1 MQTACDR
8 LRLAHSYL
16 RRFPACALAASR
28 LRAVRWR
35 AKKCRTIQFD
45 ITQSDRDFASSI
57 DFQRFSL
64 TPELHLTPDGA
75 LPVCLMLA
83 TAADIDSDAH
93 RGLLFAMV
101 WCTRHAAAVVESLCE
116 LLPCPSAFC
125 SHKSLLFER
134 DSKVKASILISCL
147 VSSLHKAC
155 VSFRSCG
162 WQRYVGLGADGSI
175 KKATVWRHIVQKVD
189 LQSSGQRDTV

>member
-1 MQTACDR
+1 MLWRPADFEGFVGGQRNAERSSST
-8 LRLAHSYL
+8 LRNQ
-16 RRFPACALAASR
+16 
-28 LRAVRWR
+28 
-35 AKKCRTIQFD
+35 QF
-45 ITQSDRDFASSI
+45 DRDFASSI

-155 VSFRSCG
+155 VS
-162 WQRYVGLGADGSI
+162 L
-175 KKATVWRHIVQKVD
+175 
-189 LQSSGQRDTV
+189 